1 MNIDNIDELYDAINQ
16 LRMIESEVKEYI
28 IQTIKNK
35 NISLEDRWNLFIQNK
50 NLFPI
55 RSFLVYYPEI
65 ETNDI
70 NYYDDFGY
78 ERHQTVDVVELVEL
92 IEEGDYLKFN
102 IDLNKLKEEI
112 MESRYSGFVFDW

>member
-1 MNIDNIDELYDAINQ
+1 MTIDNIDELYDAINQ

-78 ERHQTVDVVELVEL
+78 EKYQTIYVDELMNV
-92 IEEGDYLKFN
+92 IEEGNDSKFN
-102 IDLNKLKEEI
+102 LDLNKLKEEI
-112 MESRYSGFVFDW
+112 MVSRYSGFVFDW